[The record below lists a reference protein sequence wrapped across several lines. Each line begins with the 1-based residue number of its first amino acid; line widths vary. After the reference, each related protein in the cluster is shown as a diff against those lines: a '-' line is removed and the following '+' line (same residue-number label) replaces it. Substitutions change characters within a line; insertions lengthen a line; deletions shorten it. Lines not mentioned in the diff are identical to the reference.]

1 MKLWQPKYAHMAVR
15 AAVVALTLTMGLSA
29 AGWQA
34 RAEEAI
40 LIDRIVAEVNDDII
54 TLYDWNREA
63 EPFIRRIRSMGRSLD
78 EERRLIYE
86 AREQILNQLVDQ
98 RLTDQEVKRYSITVS
113 EAAIDNTI
121 EDIKKR
127 ALLSDEELR
136 KSLQAEGLTMEAY
149 RARIRDQI
157 LRTRLVN
164 LEVNSKIV
172 ITDEDIRAVYEKD
185 RAKYGGEERYHLRHI
200 LLGSRAKGNAAE
212 MARTRQQMEEIHR
225 QLTAGASFVALAKA
239 HSESPVAQDGGDLG
253 MFRLADMAPQ
263 IRTAVQGLPA
273 GGFTGILDTDQGW
286 QIFYVE
292 EMKAIAGKTF
302 EEAKAEIEG
311 QLYDEIVNRKFASWL
326 AELRA
331 RSHVKIVR

>member
-1 MKLWQPKYAHMAVR
+1 MKLSQLKYAHLKVG
-15 AAVVALTLTMGLSA
+15 AAVVALTLALGLFAS
-29 AGWQA
+29 GLQA
-34 RAEEAI
+34 RAEETV

-54 TLYDWNREA
+54 TLYDWNRET
-63 EPFIRRIRSMGRSLD
+63 EPYIRRIQSMGRSLD

-86 AREQILNQLVDQ
+86 AREQILNQLIDQ
-98 RLTDQEVKRYSITVS
+98 KLTDQEVKRYNITVS

-127 ALLSDEELR
+127 AFLTDEELR
-136 KSLQAEGLTMEAY
+136 KSLQTEGLTMESY
-149 RARIRDQI
+149 RERIRNQI

-164 LEVNSKIV
+164 LEVKSKIV
-172 ITDEDIRAVYEKD
+172 ITDEDIRAVYERD
-185 RAKYGGEERYHLRHI
+185 RAKYGGEKRYHLRHI
-200 LLGSRAKGNAAE
+200 LLGSRAKGNPAE
-212 MARTRQQMEEIHR
+212 MARTRQQMEELYR
-225 QLTAGASFVALAKA
+225 QLTEGASFVALAKA
-239 HSESPVAQDGGDLG
+239 HSESPMAQDGGDLG

-263 IRTAVQGLPA
+263 IRTAVQDLPA
-273 GGFTGILDTDQGW
+273 GGFTEILDTDQGW

-292 EMKAIAGKTF
+292 EIKAIAGKTL
-302 EEAKAEIEG
+302 EAAKAEIEG